1 MNTFE
6 FDDDINS
13 DNTKEENKK
22 IFWNKIS
29 KIKYQTFL
37 FLISTLTCFGI
48 LILLL
53 ALNSLQYKLKK
64 IMDMYAS
71 EISMYA
77 SEISIISEKLERGPV
92 NQSFLNL

>member
-6 FDDDINS
+6 FDDDINC
-13 DNTKEENKK
+13 DNTKKENKK
-22 IFWNKIS
+22 IFWDKIS

-53 ALNSLQYKLKK
+53 
-64 IMDMYAS
+64 
-71 EISMYA
+71 
-77 SEISIISEKLERGPV
+77 V
-92 NQSFLNL
+92 